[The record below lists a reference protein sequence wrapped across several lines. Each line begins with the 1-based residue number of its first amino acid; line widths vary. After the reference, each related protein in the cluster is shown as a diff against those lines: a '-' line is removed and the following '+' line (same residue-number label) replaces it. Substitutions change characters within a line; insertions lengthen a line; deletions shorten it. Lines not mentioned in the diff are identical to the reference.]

1 MEKQAEYIY
10 NNILNS
16 IISIMGNKGT
26 NTEQLNKYGSFFID
40 NYKGTFARDHIPN
53 LKNGESTIINL
64 DTSDKN
70 GSHWVALYKNNN
82 QLYFYDSF
90 GRPNLLPELNYK
102 EALDYDAE
110 QKVNQL
116 DCGQRCISW
125 LLFAKLYG
133 VKSALLI

>member
-1 MEKQAEYIY
+1 MEKQAEHIY
-10 NNILNS
+10 NNILDS

-26 NTEQLNKYGSFFID
+26 ITEQLNKYGSFFID

-53 LKNGESTIINL
+53 LNNGESSIINL

-70 GSHWVALYKNNN
+70 GSHWIALYKYNN

-110 QKVNQL
+110 QNIYMS
-116 DCGQRCISW
+116 DCGQRCITW
-125 LLFAKLYG
+125 LLFFNLYG
-133 VKSALLI
+133 PKMALLI